1 MAENEDG
8 QEKSEEPSAK
18 KLADAKNKGEVPR
31 SKELNTTLVLL
42 TSAIGL
48 LTMGGSMGEGLNRVL
63 RTSLII
69 ERELMYDPILMLN
82 VAFSTVLDVFFLILP
97 FLLMLVMAVFLS
109 PILLGGFAFSGE
121 KMKFKMSNI
130 SPLKGMKRLLGT
142 QGLMELVK
150 SILKIV
156 LIGGSGTL
164 LIMMM
169 FDDVLRF
176 SRFEFTRAFYEASN
190 MIGWFFLGVCA
201 TIIVIAAIDV
211 PFQIWQYKKQQ
222 RMTKKEVKDERKNME
237 GSPEL
242 KSKIRSLQMDIAM
255 RRMMEEIPKADV
267 VITNPT
273 HFAVALKY
281 DEKKSGA
288 PVLLAKGSD
297 LVAARIRELA
307 KDNEVPIVTAPPL
320 ARAVFFSTELDQ
332 EIPERL
338 YLAVA
343 QILAYI
349 YQLKQ
354 ATNVG
359 ATPPDIPTDLDV
371 PDDMWKDK

>member
-18 KLADAKNKGEVPR
+18 KLADAKQKGEVPR
-31 SKELNTTLVLL
+31 SKELNTTMVLL
-42 TSAIGL
+42 ASSIGL
-48 LTMGGSMGEGLNRVL
+48 MTMGGDIGEGLSKVL
-63 RTSLII
+63 KSSLTID
-69 ERELMYDPILMLN
+69 RSVMYDPLLMLN
-82 VAFSTVLDVFFLILP
+82 VAFETVLDVFFLISP
-97 FLLMLVMAVFLS
+97 FLILLVISVFLS
-109 PILLGGFAFSGE
+109 PIMLGGFAFSGK
-121 KMKFKMSNI
+121 KMQPKLSNI
-130 SPLKGMKRLLGT
+130 SPLKGMKKLFGT

-150 SILKIV
+150 SILKIG

-164 LIMMM
+164 LIMML

-176 SRFEFTRAFYEASN
+176 SRFEFARAFAEAAN
-190 MIGWFFLGVCA
+190 MIGWFFLVVCT

-211 PFQIWQYKKQQ
+211 PFQIWQFKKQQ
-222 RMTKKEVKDERKNME
+222 RMTKKEVKDEQKNME

-255 RRMMEEIPKADV
+255 RRMMEEVPKADV

-281 DEKKSGA
+281 DENKMGA
-288 PVLLAKGSD
+288 PILLAKGSD
-297 LVAARIRELA
+297 LVAARIREIA
-307 KDNEVPIVTAPPL
+307 EENNVAMVSAAPL
-320 ARAVFFSTELDQ
+320 ARAVFFSTELNH

-349 YQLKQ
+349 FQLKQ
-354 ATNVG
+354 AANMGVK
-359 ATPPDIPTDLDV
+359 PPEMPKDLEV
-371 PDDMWKDK
+371 PDDMWKGK